1 MVIRHIL
8 LLNLLNWNFLISERF
23 NLFLSLPDEW
33 MCKNSFYNTILS
45 LYQHETKQLIKWTL
59 WKVIP
64 FKKFSSI
71 LILNTHSL
79 SVYVLRYK
87 NRNPLFIVG
96 SYYDLKAFPT
106 IKSPISEK
114 LRNNSAHWYKIL
126 HKTIVKVVKRYRRKE
141 PNLRLGSM
149 KKR

>member
-1 MVIRHIL
+1 
-8 LLNLLNWNFLISERF
+8 
-23 NLFLSLPDEW
+23 

-126 HKTIVKVVKRYRRKE
+126 HKTIVKDVKRYAEKNRIWDWGQWKSVRTLLFACCKDY
-141 PNLRLGSM
+141 LKTHILCHDLTA
-149 KKR
+149 

>member
-1 MVIRHIL
+1 
-8 LLNLLNWNFLISERF
+8 
-23 NLFLSLPDEW
+23 

-126 HKTIVKVVKRYRRKE
+126 HKTIVKVVKKISQKRTEFEIGVNEKA
-141 PNLRLGSM
+141 LGPCCLLVVKIIWRHTSCVM
-149 KKR
+149 I